1 MRKHGAGAMP
11 SNFKKHFRIA
21 EYQTA
26 VSREG
31 LVSRGFIMVMDARPY
46 ENQQS
51 REVCGGRQKLGRREV
66 GATAS
71 GTNCVTE
78 RAVERCNLSTEVPPP
93 FLRCPCRWWAVC
105 KMQGRLR

>member
-1 MRKHGAGAMP
+1 MP

-51 REVCGGRQKLGRREV
+51 REVCGGYGRREV

-78 RAVERCNLSTEVPPP
+78 RAVERCNLSTEVFPP

-105 KMQGRLR
+105 KMQGILR